1 MRNKKFVDL
10 FCGVGGLTLGLS
22 NAGFAPK
29 IAVDI
34 WEKAELNFKA
44 YFPKVEFLKL
54 DLSDNNYRDLLVSQ
68 IKKVNPVLIAGG
80 PPCQGFST
88 LGKRHDEDKRNSL
101 IDSYLDV
108 LKRVCPLFIIIENVP
123 GMKSMSHKSGTD
135 YPTHIRKTLEGIGY
149 QVATLSLNS
158 VEFGIAQTRKRVFFL
173 GMLHGVNQT
182 GSPPF
187 SELALQL
194 SSEMKTKEQKTLRD
208 AIYDL
213 PRLTDGEGEESLL
226 LDGEEILNHKIFKHS
241 ELLKKRLSFVPYA
254 GGLQDIPRKY
264 LSRHLRKMIDGEYG
278 SGGFVKNLYGR
289 LVWEK
294 PSGTVVAGIRKV
306 TCGRF
311 VHPEDNRLLS
321 VRECARLQGFPDD
334 FRLSGSITEQYTLVG
349 NAVPPVFG
357 YVLGEIIKKLSKL
370 RTIHAN

>member
-1 MRNKKFVDL
+1 MER
-10 FCGVGGLTLGLS
+10 
-22 NAGFAPK
+22 
-29 IAVDI
+29 
-34 WEKAELNFKA
+34 
-44 YFPKVEFLKL
+44 
-54 DLSDNNYRDLLVSQ
+54 
-68 IKKVNPVLIAGG
+68 
-80 PPCQGFST
+80 
-88 LGKRHDEDKRNSL
+88 
-101 IDSYLDV
+101 
-108 LKRVCPLFIIIENVP
+108 
-123 GMKSMSHKSGTD
+123 
-135 YPTHIRKTLEGIGY
+135 IGY